1 MLIATVEAAF
11 PPLASSVVSHL
22 GWLVRDNQ
30 VLKVVSSLAIS
41 ASDFEV
47 GIPCTKTCDTGCP
60 GER

>member
-1 MLIATVEAAF
+1 MLIMTVEAAL
-11 PPLASSVVSHL
+11 PAVASSVVSHL
-22 GWLVRDNQ
+22 GWLVRDNL

-41 ASDFEV
+41 ARDLEF